1 MGRKKPN
8 FYAVSKGRD
17 MQNGLDHGVFT
28 NWTDCSIH
36 VSGVKGAIFQGC
48 QSYDEA
54 VDLLTFSNLSPIL
67 VFVNGE
73 WVTDQQYKSSALSND
88 VPHEI
93 MYSESSDPEYD
104 ADLDDNIDTDNIDTD
119 YYDCDEDT
127 LDKTCINDTECI
139 FEKSHFNC
147 VDLTDEQNT
156 VLAKQGDE
164 TDHRQHEVPQS
175 PLPNQTDT
183 DDTVVKQIFHM
194 EHSSDQN
201 ITVDPLHLINGAETA
216 VKKKIKP
223 GQSTG
228 PANCIVCSDPYNEYM
243 LKCNTCILKVH
254 YHCSGLPNYEIAKYL
269 GHKSRKYVCEK
280 CTVVIPKYRNLLG
293 DSEKPIKGSHFPVSI
308 SAQHFGEQ
316 GLQHDS
322 LISNI
327 RSVVSKEMKAFQS
340 EVLVK
345 FESKFVSA
353 VESVM
358 KDSSKVTDELLNIS
372 GRITATNSSIQN
384 LRKTY
389 EQSISNLKSPNK
401 NSPELSSPQ
410 IPADDKLKDENKALK
425 DQVSSLKHDKMMCE
439 ENLKAKYESK
449 MESLRISIEG
459 KDKEISHLK
468 DDADFK
474 SSAIDKLFS
483 EKESLNDKL
492 LGSERALN
500 EARDEIL
507 SLKVHIAGISKD
519 ENDQSISDWSTVPG
533 KEKKQKPTVMLI
545 GTSNIKGIEPARL
558 SSNINIEKHISYT
571 FAEAEKVIDDSES
584 KPDAVAFHV
593 LTNELKSNS
602 SMECVHK
609 LQNLIKLTKEKM
621 PSAKIIISQA
631 TNRSDNEN
639 LNRKVNTVNSLINEL
654 GHEENSVFSICDNSS
669 LGLNGLVKDKFVR
682 DDGYHLSFDGVK
694 VLASNL
700 RKSLEQVLNIPSFNN
715 GQRKP
720 PFKKRWQTRNRNN
733 RQKD

>member
-1 MGRKKPN
+1 METKIFPEKVNILHEGKKFRHDGYTKHRKK
-8 FYAVSKGRD
+8 
-17 MQNGLDHGVFT
+17 
-28 NWTDCSIH
+28 
-36 VSGVKGAIFQGC
+36 
-48 QSYDEA
+48 
-54 VDLLTFSNLSPIL
+54 
-67 VFVNGE
+67 
-73 WVTDQQYKSSALSND
+73 
-88 VPHEI
+88 
-93 MYSESSDPEYD
+93 
-104 ADLDDNIDTDNIDTD
+104 
-119 YYDCDEDT
+119 
-127 LDKTCINDTECI
+127 
-139 FEKSHFNC
+139 
-147 VDLTDEQNT
+147 
-156 VLAKQGDE
+156 
-164 TDHRQHEVPQS
+164 
-175 PLPNQTDT
+175 
-183 DDTVVKQIFHM
+183 
-194 EHSSDQN
+194 
-201 ITVDPLHLINGAETA
+201 
-216 VKKKIKP
+216 KKKK
-223 GQSTG
+223 
-228 PANCIVCSDPYNEYM
+228 
-243 LKCNTCILKVH
+243 KK
-254 YHCSGLPNYEIAKYL
+254 
-269 GHKSRKYVCEK
+269 
-280 CTVVIPKYRNLLG
+280 
-293 DSEKPIKGSHFPVSI
+293 
-308 SAQHFGEQ
+308 
-316 GLQHDS
+316 
-322 LISNI
+322 
-327 RSVVSKEMKAFQS
+327 
-340 EVLVK
+340 
-345 FESKFVSA
+345 
-353 VESVM
+353 
-358 KDSSKVTDELLNIS
+358 
-372 GRITATNSSIQN
+372 
-384 LRKTY
+384 
-389 EQSISNLKSPNK
+389 
-401 NSPELSSPQ
+401 

-492 LGSERALN
+492 LGSERALK

-507 SLKVHIAGISKD
+507 SLKVHIAGVSID
-519 ENDQSISDWSTVPG
+519 ENDQSLSDWSTVPG
-533 KEKKQKPTVMLI
+533 KEKKQKPTVLLI
-545 GTSNIKGIEPARL
+545 GTSNIKEIEPARL

-584 KPDAVAFHV
+584 KPDAVAFHM

-621 PSAKIIISQA
+621 PSTKIIISQA

-694 VLASNL
+694 VLVSNL